1 MTNYLAVFIGGGI
14 GSLLRYLISLY
25 FMKHISHSFPYATFT
40 VNILGCLFIGF
51 IISLSMNKPGLCGTS
66 LLLFLTVG
74 IAGGFTTFSTFSYE
88 TFALLKNGAS
98 TVALI
103 YVFAS
108 SLLGLFAVY
117 IGSLLGKTFN

>member
-74 IAGGFTTFSTFSYE
+74 IAGGFTTFSTFGYE

-98 TVALI
+98 SIALI